1 MYMYFQQISIKNF
14 KAVKE
19 MELEFTPGV
28 NLLTGDNGVG
38 KTSVLEAIAS
48 GLCGML
54 KGVQDVSVKGIQQS
68 DIHFYMEERGDAS
81 SEIHNVTPV
90 EIS

>member
-1 MYMYFQQISIKNF
+1 MYFQQISIKNF

-19 MELEFTPGV
+19 MELEFTPGI

-54 KGVQDVSVKGIQQS
+54 KGVQVVLRRSFNKIFTV
-68 DIHFYMEERGDAS
+68 Y
-81 SEIHNVTPV
+81 
-90 EIS
+90 

>member
-1 MYMYFQQISIKNF
+1 MYFQQISIKNF

-28 NLLTGDNGVG
+28 NLLTGDNGAG

-54 KGVQDVSVKGIQQS
+54 QGQ
-68 DIHFYMEERGDAS
+68 Y
-81 SEIHNVTPV
+81 
-90 EIS
+90 